1 MVVRDPADPGLDP
14 LGERE
19 RDRVGDH
26 PQRRVRPASRA
37 ADRPDRAGDGRAR
50 RAGGA
55 AADARRQ
62 PSAPGSARGRR
73 DRTIAADGSLEEE
86 SRTVGGAVTL
96 PRHPIDLDFNTAT
109 VAETIDQYNWTHTAR
124 ADGGNG
130 ECEADG
136 ACQKPAAPG
145 TGFADHVVP
154 VEADKVFDHML
165 GNDPRPH
172 YVHQPQ
178 LTEDRTLYP
187 LLDRVIG
194 DYRSWFADSRPLLVP
209 TMTQS
214 AQELDRQQ
222 RWAEAVA
229 DGRVRAWLENGQ
241 VTVAVDSVDL
251 AGTAL
256 DVPLT
261 LGRPQR
267 SAPRTASAARPGCR
281 SPASSDSRR
290 RSA

>member
-1 MVVRDPADPGLDP
+1 M
-14 LGERE
+14 
-19 RDRVGDH
+19 
-26 PQRRVRPASRA
+26 
-37 ADRPDRAGDGRAR
+37 
-50 RAGGA
+50 
-55 AADARRQ
+55 
-62 PSAPGSARGRR
+62 
-73 DRTIAADGSLEEE
+73 
-86 SRTVGGAVTL
+86 
-96 PRHPIDLDFNTAT
+96 
-109 VAETIDQYNWTHTAR
+109 
-124 ADGGNG
+124 
-130 ECEADG
+130 
-136 ACQKPAAPG
+136 
-145 TGFADHVVP
+145 P
-154 VEADKVFDHML
+154 VEADKVLDHML

-187 LLDRVIG
+187 LLDRVVG
-194 DYRSWFADSRPLLVP
+194 DYRAWFADSRPLLVP

-261 LGRPQR
+261 LGPSAAFGDPYGTGR
-267 SAPRTASAARPGCR
+267 SAWVPV
-281 SPASSDSRR
+281 SRR
-290 RSA
+290 AAAPGGAP